1 MRRGGGSDNNS
12 LHGSPEHASRPD
24 HVELVTLGDEQEF
37 VPIVA
42 SDKSSSIEMTLSRRL
57 LYGARFWIL
66 KRESTGVPVNA
77 LSVFMFVVF
86 LVIVVLHQLGI
97 INSYE
102 NYRSSRIE
110 LSLGDLSSWC
120 LNVSQ
125 YYSCFHGSFKNCN
138 LILSMQSKE
147 NLCRCANPLRP
158 IPRSEHDG
166 FKSGHRVNTQMA
178 LTSPASGNWDVV
190 FYGDSITE
198 GWKGTSYGI
207 PKEQKLA
214 NYKVFES
221 LFGGEES
228 QSKLSGLALGISGD
242 RVRTLSN
249 DIASVNLFLTVVCY
263 VSQCPHLLWRLQHG
277 ELPPS
282 LKAKVFWIL
291 IGTNDLPCSEDAI
304 YMGIVR
310 IIDELREK
318 RPDSMIVVNG
328 LLPRAHEGTTGLLNE
343 KTNNSK
349 MTKWEGVQL
358 INQRLETFAYQNDK
372 VHYFDAMNLFTATNS
387 DGQLYIPTSLMYDY
401 LHPTAEG
408 YRIWGEEI
416 VKTLKDLNSSAS
428 NDEGGH

>member
-12 LHGSPEHASRPD
+12 LHGSPEHASQPD

-120 LNVSQ
+120 LN
-125 YYSCFHGSFKNCN
+125 
-138 LILSMQSKE
+138 SKE

-207 PKEQKLA
+207 PKEQKLD

-242 RVRTLSN
+242 R
-249 DIASVNLFLTVVCY
+249 
-263 VSQCPHLLWRLQHG
+263 CPHLLWRLQHG

-282 LKAKVFWIL
+282 LRAKVFWIL